1 MYNLDLLTKEIK
13 MQSNSKL
20 TAEQKII
27 LRDMLDDAFD
37 NDIVVMNLDNI
48 TTMAYRDCGD
58 TVQFSLCVMSA
69 NEKKF
74 RAKVGKYHAL
84 ERLLYNEQFVTMRR
98 IDFVIMCD
106 WVWDFWGL

>member
-1 MYNLDLLTKEIK
+1 MYNLDLLIKETK

-27 LRDMLDDAFD
+27 LCDMLDDARL
-37 NDIVVMNLDNI
+37 NDITVVNLDNV
-48 TTMAYRDCGD
+48 TTMAYQHCGD
-58 TVQFSLCVMSA
+58 NVQFSLCVMSS

-98 IDFVIMCD
+98 IDFTIMCEN
-106 WVWDFWGL
+106 VWDFWAL